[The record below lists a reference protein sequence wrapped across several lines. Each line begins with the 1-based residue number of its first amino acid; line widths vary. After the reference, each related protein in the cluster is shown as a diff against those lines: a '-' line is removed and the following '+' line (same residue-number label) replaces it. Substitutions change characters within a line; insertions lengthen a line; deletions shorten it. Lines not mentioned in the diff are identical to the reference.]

1 MRFALCFRFKNVLK
15 FSKKHPKKA
24 YITFKGSTN
33 TPEPQSSQILQDV
46 HTFFTTFV
54 VGKEE
59 DMKTIHSTKESYA
72 AFVYLFAKCIVSS
85 TLFKD
90 MIQSSQGKFDITF
103 TDCDEALCLLI
114 LDNNLQKWVGEAEKK
129 IQMNDGKLP
138 RDLTISLTKKDMKD
152 IPKSKYTMGI
162 DNATNNLRSG
172 WNQDGMKKYKDF
184 QTSVN
189 KFRESNV
196 FNEFKTYALSR
207 IVNKHGGERS
217 KKQRTSKDDE
227 ICSVDNTAEI
237 EKLVHSIHEG
247 GRFAV

>member
-1 MRFALCFRFKNVLK
+1 MRNMFLCFLKKNRNQA
-15 FSKKHPKKA
+15 F
-24 YITFKGSTN
+24 ITFKGETT
-33 TPEPQSSQILQDV
+33 TPQNQPTQILQDV

-59 DMKTIHSTKESYA
+59 DMKKIHSTKESYA

-103 TDCDEALCLLI
+103 TNCDEALCLLI

-129 IQMNDGKLP
+129 IEMNDGKLP

-184 QTSVN
+184 QTSVD

-207 IVNKHGGERS
+207 IVNKKGGDRS
-217 KKQRTSKDDE
+217 KKQRTSINDDSS
-227 ICSVDNTAEI
+227 SVDNTAEM

>member
-1 MRFALCFRFKNVLK
+1 MLFVSMRNMFLCFLK
-15 FSKKHPKKA
+15 KKQRNQA
-24 YITFKGSTN
+24 FITFKGETT
-33 TPEPQSSQILQDV
+33 TPQNQPTQILQDV

-59 DMKTIHSTKESYA
+59 DMKKIHSTKESYA

-90 MIQSSQGKFDITF
+90 MIQSSQGKFDNTF
-103 TDCDEALCLLI
+103 TNCDEALCLLI

-129 IQMNDGKLP
+129 IEMNDGKLP

-172 WNQDGMKKYKDF
+172 WNQEGMKKYKDF
-184 QTSVN
+184 QTSVD

-207 IVNKHGGERS
+207 IVNKKGGDRS
-217 KKQRTSKDDE
+217 KKQRTSINDDSS
-227 ICSVDNTAEI
+227 SVDNTAEM

>member
-1 MRFALCFRFKNVLK
+1 MLFVSMRNMFLCFLK
-15 FSKKHPKKA
+15 KKQRNQA
-24 YITFKGSTN
+24 FITFKGETT
-33 TPEPQSSQILQDV
+33 TPQNQPTQILQDV

-59 DMKTIHSTKESYA
+59 DMKKIHSTKESYA

-90 MIQSSQGKFDITF
+90 MIQSSQGKFDTTF
-103 TDCDEALCLLI
+103 TNCDEALCLLI

-129 IQMNDGKLP
+129 IEMNDGKLP

-184 QTSVN
+184 QTSVD

-207 IVNKHGGERS
+207 IVNKKGGDRS
-217 KKQRTSKDDE
+217 KKQRTSINDDSS
-227 ICSVDNTAEI
+227 SVDNTAEM